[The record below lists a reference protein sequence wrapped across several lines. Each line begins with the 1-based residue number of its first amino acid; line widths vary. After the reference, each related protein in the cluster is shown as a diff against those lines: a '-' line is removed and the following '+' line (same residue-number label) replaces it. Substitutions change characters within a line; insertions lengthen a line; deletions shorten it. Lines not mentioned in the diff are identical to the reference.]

1 MNGIHVTGTLIPT
14 SELDT
19 FAVTDEQYHKG
30 GYRSVADSTGRYA
43 ISTERRSEGM
53 LVKERST
60 GYYYSLEGGITNS
73 HWKREFTE
81 TSSGGTGEIIVELKN
96 AELW

>member
-1 MNGIHVTGTLIPT
+1 MNGIHVTGTMIPT
-14 SELDT
+14 SDLDT

-43 ISTERRSEGM
+43 ISTERRSVGM
-53 LVKERST
+53 LVKELST
-60 GYYYSLEGGITNS
+60 GFYYSLEGGITNS

-81 TSSGGTGEIIVELKN
+81 TSSGGTGEYILSLEN
-96 AELW
+96 ADLW